1 MFVFSRVA
9 TLQGA
14 PADTIGWATEVTEIV
29 NRKDGPETTLW
40 QGLFGGP
47 IGTVS
52 WNTLVKSRAQYGEV
66 MGQVMVDPD
75 FHKSVERGQQFIS
88 STPTVDYLRKY
99 VAGTPS
105 QGTPALGAA
114 TEMVTASPAPGRIAD
129 AMTWGAQIAMKV
141 GTITGH
147 TSSFF
152 LEAYGGFGQMTWM
165 SHFPDLAA
173 CDEAQDK
180 LMTNEDYLGDVAK
193 GTELFSAGSGERGLA
208 TRIA

>member
-9 TLQGA
+9 TLQGP
-14 PADTIGWATEVTEIV
+14 PADTIGWASEITEIV

-47 IGTVS
+47 IGNVS
-52 WNTLVKSRAQYGEV
+52 WHTLVKSRAQLGEI
-66 MGQVMVDPD
+66 MGQIMADPD
-75 FHKSVERGQQFIS
+75 FHKSLEQGQQYIS
-88 STPTVDYLRKY
+88 PTPTMDYLRKY

-105 QGTPALGAA
+105 QGTPPLGAA
-114 TEMVTASPAPGRIAD
+114 TEMITASPAPGRLAD
-129 AMTWGAQIAMKV
+129 AMAWGPQIAMKV
-141 GTITGH
+141 GAITGH
-147 TSSFF
+147 TTSFF

-165 SHFPDLAA
+165 SYFPDLAA

-180 LMTNEDYLGDVAK
+180 LMMNEDYLGDVAK
-193 GTELFSAGSGERGLA
+193 GSDLFNAESGERSLA